1 MHAFLITGNTKDA
14 RKLEIEKKQTAGHVS
29 AFDVISI
36 LREEGTIGIDQIR
49 EFQHSLMFT
58 PYHSKQKMGV
68 IHDAE
73 TLTTE
78 AQNALLKT
86 LEEPPARTILFLE
99 TENPDVLLPTILS
112 RCQIVHIKGDSNA
125 QAIDS
130 MLLCFKTIEHAM
142 AQSIGKRI
150 QFVDEITKTRDE
162 AKAWVET
169 AIHAVRHAMLQ
180 NLSMNSARL
189 LRRLLTARSQ
199 LGVNVNP
206 KLVLDAVVLS

>member
-1 MHAFLITGNTKDA
+1 MA
-14 RKLEIEKKQTAGHVS
+14 R
-29 AFDVISI
+29 
-36 LREEGTIGIDQIR
+36 
-49 EFQHSLMFT
+49 
-58 PYHSKQKMGV
+58 
-68 IHDAE
+68 
-73 TLTTE
+73 
-78 AQNALLKT
+78 
-86 LEEPPARTILFLE
+86 
-99 TENPDVLLPTILS
+99 
-112 RCQIVHIKGDSNA
+112 
-125 QAIDS
+125 
-130 MLLCFKTIEHAM
+130 
-142 AQSIGKRI
+142 SIGKRI